1 MLISGAESP
10 AVFPGTVV
18 SVGSFDGVHRG
29 HRQLL
34 QNLRRIGE
42 RMGLPTTV
50 VTFDPLPRSVV
61 HPDRELPLLCSL
73 PTRLRLIA
81 ETGDV
86 DQCCVLSFDERMMRC
101 PVEEFVLDLL
111 VNRFSMRVLVVGEN
125 FACGRNRQG
134 DIAFLT
140 ELGKRHAF
148 SVAPQPLYTPPGVSR
163 CSSTEAR
170 RLVEKGE
177 LAEAAR
183 LLGRAHEISGVVIER
198 KEKRGRTILQAAIDC
213 NLHAPPPA
221 DYFGAISVGNGSA
234 PWRQTL
240 ITISAPLVSGRQHRA
255 RLVVDERDELD
266 VGAPLDIRFLHCVT
280 RDRSSRK
287 RGQAIMQLEAS
298 CE

>member
-1 MLISGAESP
+1 MLIIGAESRG
-10 AVFPGTVV
+10 VFPGSVV
-18 SVGSFDGVHRG
+18 SVGSFDGVHLG

-34 QNLRRIGE
+34 HNLRRIGE
-42 RMGLPTTV
+42 RTGLPTTV

-73 PTRLRLIA
+73 ATRLRLID

-101 PVEEFVLDLL
+101 PVEEFVLDQL
-111 VNRFSMRVLVVGEN
+111 VNRFSMRILVVGEN

-134 DIAFLT
+134 DNAFLT
-140 ELGKRHAF
+140 ALGKRYAF
-148 SVAPQPLYTPPGVSR
+148 SVAPQPLYAPPGGIR

-177 LAEAAR
+177 LAEVER
-183 LLGRAHEISGVVIER
+183 LLGRAHQISGVVIER
-198 KEKRGRTILQAAIDC
+198 KKMGARTILLVAIDC

-221 DYFGAISVGNGSA
+221 DYFGAISAGNGGA

-240 ITISAPLVSGRQHRA
+240 ITVSAPLVSGRQHRA
-255 RLVVDERDELD
+255 HLVVDEQVELD
-266 VGAPLDIRFLHCVT
+266 LGTAIDIRFLRCIPAV
-280 RDRSSRK
+280 
-287 RGQAIMQLEAS
+287 A
-298 CE
+298 